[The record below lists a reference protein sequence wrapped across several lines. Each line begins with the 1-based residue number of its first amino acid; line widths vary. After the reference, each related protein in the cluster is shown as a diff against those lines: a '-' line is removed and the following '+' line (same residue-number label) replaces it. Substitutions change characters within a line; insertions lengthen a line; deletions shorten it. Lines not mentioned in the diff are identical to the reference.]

1 MCVYVDM
8 YIVQSKSIF
17 LIDIMVCAGP
27 WCPKLVEPLGLKLP
41 LKACDMWTQHDFLSP
56 WFSNLC

>member
-17 LIDIMVCAGP
+17 LIGIMVCAGP

-56 WFSNLC
+56 